1 MNEGYFNDTMFEI
14 LIPTTYEPLSCN
26 TLNQNTSLEDKIKN
40 ITTTIEEQ
48 FQKLHKYIN
57 KLNKNIEDMV
67 KIYDESTKYYKDV
80 AHNNY
85 PVLNMNFRNEFEQ
98 KYNKLVSEYKKLDN
112 NITFIYNLNKIRH
125 YFNFQHYREELVLI
139 NTFIE
144 SCIGNYNNVK
154 DYTTGLKKNIII
166 DKSLMFT
173 IYESI

>member
-26 TLNQNTSLEDKIKN
+26 TLNQKTSLEDKIKN

-48 FQKLHKYIN
+48 FQNLHKHIN
-57 KLNKNIEDMV
+57 VLNKNIEDMV
-67 KIYDESTKYYKDV
+67 KIYDESNKNYQDV

-85 PVLNMNFRNEFEQ
+85 PVLNMYFRNEVEQ
-98 KYNKLVSEYKKLDN
+98 KYNKLVSDYKNLNN

-125 YFNFQHYREELVLI
+125 YFNFQHYKEELVLI
-139 NTFIE
+139 HTFIE

-154 DYTTGLKKNIII
+154 DYTSGLKKNIII
-166 DKSLMFT
+166 DNSLVFT
-173 IYESI
+173 YYESI